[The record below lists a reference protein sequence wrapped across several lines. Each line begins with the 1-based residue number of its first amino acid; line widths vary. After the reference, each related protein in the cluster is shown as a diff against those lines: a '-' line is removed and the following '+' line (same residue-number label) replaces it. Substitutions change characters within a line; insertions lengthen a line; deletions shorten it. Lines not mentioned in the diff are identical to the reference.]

1 MFHKDTLRLI
11 KHTFNRFFSLFMMV
25 LIGVA
30 FMMGLFSTKSIMK
43 ESVDAFND
51 EYSLQDVQLYS
62 SYGFD
67 DDDVKEIKK
76 QPVVDKVFAS
86 KTVDCYCRGEKGS
99 SAVARVEEIE
109 RNVNGIQL
117 VDGRMPQKEDEILL
131 LYASVYPSVYP
142 IGSRIHLY
150 LEKDDLSESL
160 AVTEYTIVGFVQSPA
175 YISKALGS
183 SNLDNM
189 ELDLVLYVPS
199 SNFLQDYY
207 TTVSLTLDGA
217 SEYISYTD
225 EYDAYAEDKLRD
237 IENFAAVQQE
247 FRKAKIKDE
256 YEEELEKGEA
266 EFEEKKAEGQKQL
279 DDAKKQLDDANV
291 KIIMGELQIDSN
303 QTTLDASRQKLEES
317 EKLLNEKQKI
327 LDDAVAQ
334 VEEADEGGRSFDE
347 IYDQVSAMYNVYV
360 MLKTVK
366 TTYPETE
373 EDISVAR
380 LEEEN
385 ASINAR
391 IEENNSE
398 IAQLESE
405 LSSLDPGSPSYA
417 SESARINSRI
427 SVLRADNADLQTQ
440 YDNNERAIAYLRAAG
455 LGGYSG
461 NIQDIMDGIDE
472 AAGGSIE
479 DTYAQINALK
489 EARDKLDEGRQ
500 QLEDG
505 KAQIRDG
512 QQQLDDARYT
522 LAVSKEEYEK
532 GLKDYEKG
540 LYDFEIEI
548 EKAESELKKA
558 RQDLED
564 LPDASWMILDRKSHY
579 SSYMYR
585 SSADQMGTIGT
596 AMPILFFLVAA
607 LVSMTTMTRLIDE
620 QRGQI
625 GIFRALGFSNGAI
638 VSKYAIYSLL
648 ASLSGSV
655 FGVAAGMAIF
665 PTVIYNTWRLMYLLP
680 PMKIII
686 KLPILLI
693 CVFSFS
699 LLLVSIST
707 MVVMKTLKEMP
718 SQLMRPKAPKSA
730 KPVFLEKI
738 HPLWNRL
745 SFTSKITA
753 RNIIR
758 YKMRFFMTVIGVAG
772 CTSLLVLGWGIKDSI
787 GDIINVQFGRIF
799 AYDYTINIED
809 DRNIDEF
816 VDVLEENMDNRYV
829 VPVMTYMT
837 KLYGGKNDDQTM
849 TAYVVDARDAAG
861 VLGLKD
867 PVGKT
872 DIYLGNGGVIV
883 SQKFA
888 DTNKIKKGDTIT
900 IESKLGVKAQVVVSD
915 ICEMYFQHYVFIS
928 DVYYRN
934 TFGENV
940 HPTEIAVS
948 TTDGETMVKDARGI
962 EGFVSAVD
970 FSALINTFQNM
981 INALDY
987 IILVI
992 IITAGALAFVVLIN
1006 LTQVN
1011 ISERLREIATL
1022 KVLGFRD
1029 GEVNS
1034 YLFKEIF
1041 LLSVI
1046 GGFLGMPLGVLE
1058 HHFIMGIISMDMVRF
1073 GNNIYPMSFI
1083 YAYVITIVFT
1093 LIVLQLT
1100 KKPLRQIQMVESLK
1114 SVE

>member
-1 MFHKDTLRLI
+1 MFHKDTFRLI

-25 LIGVA
+25 LIGVG
-30 FMMGLFSTKSIMK
+30 FMMGLFSTKAIMK

-67 DDDVKEIKK
+67 DDDVKEISK

-86 KTVDCYCRGEKGS
+86 KAVDCYCRGDRGS
-99 SAVARVEEIE
+99 SVVARVEEIE
-109 RNVNGIQL
+109 RNVNGIHL
-117 VDGRMPQKEDEILL
+117 VEGRFPEKEDEILL
-131 LYASVYPSVYP
+131 LYASVYPSAYP
-142 IGSRIHLY
+142 VGSRMHLY
-150 LEKDDLSESL
+150 LESGDLSESL
-160 AVTEYTIVGFVQSPA
+160 SVCDYTIVGFVESPA

-189 ELDLVLYVPS
+189 ELNMVLYVPAD
-199 SNFLQDYY
+199 NFIQDYY
-207 TTVSLTLDGA
+207 TTVYLTIDGA
-217 SEYISYTD
+217 AERISYTED
-225 EYDAYAEDKLRD
+225 YDSYIEDNLRD

-247 FRKAKIKDE
+247 FRKAKIMDE
-256 YEEELEKGEA
+256 YEEELAKGEA
-266 EFEEKKAEGQKQL
+266 EFEEKKAEGQKKL
-279 DDAKKQLDDANV
+279 DDAKKELDDGNIKLILAE
-291 KIIMGELQIDSN
+291 MQIETN
-303 QTTLDASRQKLEES
+303 LATLNASRKTLEES
-317 EKLLNEKQKI
+317 EKVLSENEKI
-327 LDDAVAQ
+327 VGEAVKA
-334 VEEADEGGRSFDE
+334 VEEADEEGRSFDE
-347 IYDQVSAMYNVYV
+347 IYGQVSALYSVYV
-360 MLKTVK
+360 VLETVEGSDVGGSIPDVSALEAENETIRQQIEANNAMIAML
-366 TTYPETE
+366 E
-373 EDISVAR
+373 
-380 LEEEN
+380 
-385 ASINAR
+385 
-391 IEENNSE
+391 
-398 IAQLESE
+398 AQLEA
-405 LSSLDPGSPSYA
+405 LDPDSPDYEAQAAAINGDIAIFQVENNTLENRYNNNLALIAAIQAAGGYDYSG
-417 SESARINSRI
+417 SAR
-427 SVLRADNADLQTQ
+427 
-440 YDNNERAIAYLRAAG
+440 EM
-455 LGGYSG
+455 
-461 NIQDIMDGIDE
+461 MDTIDE
-472 AAGGSIE
+472 AAGGSIK
-479 DTYAQINALK
+479 DTYAQLTALNDARNK
-489 EARDKLDEGRQ
+489 VADGREKIEA
-500 QLEDG
+500 G
-505 KAQIRDG
+505 KAELAAG
-512 QQQLDDARYT
+512 EKQLYEYQYT
-522 LAVSKEEYEK
+522 VAESRKEYEK
-532 GLKDYEKG
+532 GLKEYEDG
-540 LYDFEIEI
+540 LYEFNTEI
-548 EKAESELKKA
+548 EKAEAELKKA
-558 RQDLED
+558 RQELED
-564 LPDASWMILDRKSHY
+564 LPGASWMILDRSSHY

-625 GIFRALGFSNGAI
+625 GIFRALGFSNGDI

-648 ASLSGSV
+648 ASLTGSIFGVV
-655 FGVAAGMAIF
+655 FGLALF

-680 PMKIII
+680 PMKVIV

-699 LLLVSIST
+699 LLLVGIST
-707 MVVMKTLKEMP
+707 MVVMRTLREMP

-738 HPLWNRL
+738 PPLWNRL

-758 YKMRFFMTVIGVAG
+758 YKTRFFMTVIGVAG
-772 CTSLLVLGWGIKDSI
+772 CASLLVLGWGIKDSI

-799 AYDYTINIED
+799 AYDYTINMED
-809 DRNIDEF
+809 DRNLDGF
-816 VDVLEENMDNRYV
+816 VEVLEENMDNRYV

-849 TAYVVDARDAAG
+849 TAYVVDARQAAQ
-861 VLGLKD
+861 VLGLRK
-867 PVGKT
+867 PGGKT
-872 DIYLGNGGVIV
+872 DIYLANNGVIV
-883 SQKFA
+883 SEKFA
-888 DTNKIKKGDTIT
+888 ETNKIKKGDTIT
-900 IESKLGVKAQVVVSD
+900 VESKLGVKAQVMVSD
-915 ICEMYFQHYVFIS
+915 ICEMYFQHYMFIS
-928 DVYYRN
+928 EVYYKN

-948 TTDGETMVKDARGI
+948 TTDGDAMVNAVKSMD
-962 EGFVSAVD
+962 GFVSAVN

-1022 KVLGFRD
+1022 KVLGFRE

-1046 GGFLGMPLGVLE
+1046 GAALGMPLGIVE
-1058 HHFIMGIISMDMVRF
+1058 HHFIMGIISMDMVKF
-1073 GNNIYPMSFI
+1073 GNNIYAPSFI
-1083 YAYVITIVFT
+1083 YAFLITIVFT
-1093 LIVLQLT
+1093 VIVLQLT
-1100 KKPLRQIQMVESLK
+1100 KKPLKQVQMVESLK